1 VLDADGLG
9 WEMHRQEEIDMRE
22 EPVKGNGEKQGAK
35 LYCTFHV
42 ADMYI
47 GVDVEQVQEVL
58 RAQEM
63 TRVPL
68 APPVL
73 KGLIN
78 LRGQIVTAIDMRRR
92 LGMQARDTA
101 GSMNVV
107 IRSDEGPVSL
117 LVDEIDE
124 VVTLDQKTFEATP
137 ENLQAECKALL
148 SGVHKLQGRLL
159 FVLNTDSLMSLGKGM
174 GLTGIA

>member
-1 VLDADGLG
+1 
-9 WEMHRQEEIDMRE
+9 MRKQETIGMRE
-22 EPVKGNGEKQGAK
+22 DSARSNGEKQGAR

-92 LGMQARDTA
+92 LGMEARDTA
-101 GSMNVV
+101 ISMNVV

-137 ENLQAECKALL
+137 ENLHGDCKALL
-148 SGVHKLQGRLL
+148 SGVHKLPGRLL
-159 FVLNTDSLMSLGKGM
+159 FVLDTERVMTLGKGL
-174 GLTGIA
+174 GLAGIS